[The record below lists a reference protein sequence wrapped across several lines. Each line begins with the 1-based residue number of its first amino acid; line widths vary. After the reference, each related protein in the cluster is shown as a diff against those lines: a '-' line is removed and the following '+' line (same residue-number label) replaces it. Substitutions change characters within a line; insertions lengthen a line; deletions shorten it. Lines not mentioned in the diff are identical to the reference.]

1 MPSQWETRRQGQKA
15 GERQN
20 FMKTIES
27 DAVQIL
33 HAAIN
38 DCRNQA
44 ELTECAMQIHQIT
57 PSHSDDERSLIV
69 LCAAKGIQL
78 DMLEMDARDRMARDF
93 SRN

>member
-1 MPSQWETRRQGQKA
+1 
-15 GERQN
+15 
-20 FMKTIES
+20 MKTIES

-69 LCAAKGIQL
+69 LCAAKGLEIEMRQMQL
-78 DMLEMDARDRMARDF
+78 DARRRAIEGKWAQ
-93 SRN
+93 N